1 MLEHVIGNPLAKL
14 DALNFV
20 ETPVD
25 AEVDAALTIFLGRLA
40 ETRIGACDDGAGH
53 AILVFCNA
61 VGNYRNPA
69 TTNQAFHRLLARTGL
84 PSMRIHDLRHSA
96 ATILL
101 EARVDLKTVQERL
114 GHSSMAI
121 TADIYSHVTSRMHEE
136 AIGKIDD
143 MFKHS

>member
-1 MLEHVIGNPLAKL
+1 VVRFGRAGRVSVRALEPCTVAKKL
-14 DALNFV
+14 KKLL
-20 ETPVD
+20 VD
-25 AEVDAALTIFLGRLA
+25 A
-40 ETRIGACDDGAGH
+40 
-53 AILVFCNA
+53 
-61 VGNYRNPA
+61 
-69 TTNQAFHRLLARTGL
+69 GL
-84 PSMRIHDLRHSA
+84 PHMRFHDLRHSA